1 LTAGVGLHFLFEAL
15 GYALAAGLY
24 LKQRRR
30 LGDPLPDD
38 SRVALLVAAA
48 VGAAVGSRLLFWL
61 CEPRV
66 TLAHARD
73 LSYLAGGKTIVGAL
87 LGGLAAVEW
96 TKRRAGVTV
105 PTGDLYVLPLC
116 AGMAVGRIGCF
127 LAGPADHTAGTP
139 TSLPW
144 GIAWGDGVRRHP
156 TALYEIVFLALLAW
170 SLSVLASDRRRPGLA
185 FALFLSAYLA
195 FRLAVDFVKPEP
207 PPLWLGL
214 SAIQIACVA
223 GLGYYAVILP
233 RRFRLAGSA
242 ELA

>member
-1 LTAGVGLHFLFEAL
+1 MSPGVSLHFVFEAL
-15 GYALAAGLY
+15 AYAVAAGLY
-24 LKQRRR
+24 LEGRRR
-30 LGDPLPDD
+30 LGDPLADD
-38 SRVALLVAAA
+38 RRVILLVAAA

-87 LGGLAAVEW
+87 LGGLAAVELA
-96 TKRRAGVTV
+96 KRRLGITV

-116 AGMAVGRIGCF
+116 AGMAVGRVGCF
-127 LAGPADHTAGTP
+127 LAGPVDHTAGMP
-139 TSLPW
+139 TALPW

-170 SLSVLASDRRRPGLA
+170 ALSRVSDRRRPGLA
-185 FALFLSAYLA
+185 FALFLAAYLA

-214 SAIQIACVA
+214 TAIQIACVV

-233 RRFRLAGSA
+233 RRFRAAGSLEVA
-242 ELA
+242 